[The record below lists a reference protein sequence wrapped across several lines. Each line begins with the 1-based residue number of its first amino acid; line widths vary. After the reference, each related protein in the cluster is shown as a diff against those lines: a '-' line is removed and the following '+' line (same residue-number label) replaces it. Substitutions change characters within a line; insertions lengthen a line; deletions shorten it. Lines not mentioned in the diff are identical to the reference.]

1 MSLGTEAEDGEGL
14 VLEEAEIG
22 ILVGV
27 HFGRHGFGGKGV
39 TWKPS

>member
-22 ILVGV
+22 VLVGV
-27 HFGRHGFGGKGV
+27 HFGRHGVWWKRV
-39 TWKPS
+39 T